1 MLSFNY
7 PIHLEHVGRRL
18 LGQVLIKIFASGR
31 QTARSHFR
39 SAAIIRP
46 SKIQSRYCISNRI
59 IALTTKPDTV
69 TQKKVPILG

>member
-18 LGQVLIKIFASGR
+18 LGQVLIKILGLA
-31 QTARSHFR
+31 
-39 SAAIIRP
+39 
-46 SKIQSRYCISNRI
+46 KIQSRNCISSRI
-59 IALTTKPDTV
+59 IALSTKPDTV